1 MIAHPVPQNNGRF
14 LLKCVKFFVFQEPP
28 AAKPLPFQYIRKQ
41 EFRSSKKNQ
50 QAIKPV
56 GSLISE

>member
-1 MIAHPVPQNNGRF
+1 MCKIFRF
-14 LLKCVKFFVFQEPP
+14 SGTP

>member
-1 MIAHPVPQNNGRF
+1 MCKICRF
-14 LLKCVKFFVFQEPP
+14 SGTP